1 MEILAMNKIYRGS
14 SSFKENKRVDVN
26 KDDLVYRGVSK
37 NTKYYSLARIRT
49 VQKKRKLFH
58 SGLELY
64 ANRKYLFD

>member
-1 MEILAMNKIYRGS
+1 MNKIYRGS

-37 NTKYYSLARIRT
+37 NTKYYSLARIRS